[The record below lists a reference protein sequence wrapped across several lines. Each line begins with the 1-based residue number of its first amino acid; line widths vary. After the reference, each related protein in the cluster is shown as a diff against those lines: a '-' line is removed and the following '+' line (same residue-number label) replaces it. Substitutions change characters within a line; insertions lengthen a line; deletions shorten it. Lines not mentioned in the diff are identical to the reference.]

1 MKLVEKHIIKKNHK
15 YYKEMDD
22 ICFLS
27 KNLYNS
33 TLYTVRQHY
42 FETHGYM
49 NYYTVNKLFTENKQA
64 DYCALP
70 RKVGKLVQQLVDKN
84 FKSFFSLLKL
94 NKSGKYN
101 KPIHIPGY
109 LDKIKGRQVTT
120 YTQQAL
126 SFKHCG
132 YVKLSGTNIEIKTS
146 KQNIKFVRIVPK
158 NGYIVVEVGYEL
170 EAMPICYNNNKYAV
184 IDLGINNLA
193 TITSN
198 IHNPIIIS
206 GKPLKSINQYY
217 NKQVAY
223 YKSILQTVN
232 NQFTSSRLESL
243 GRIRNNK
250 ISDYLHKA
258 SRYIVN
264 HLVSNNINTLIIGYN
279 KGWKQ
284 DTDIG
289 DKNNQNFVQIPFL
302 KFVRMLEYKCQL
314 KGITVIRQEESYTS
328 KCSFIDKDY
337 IPTYGVDDDLF
348 KPTGR
353 RVYRGLYKS
362 QKGICINADVNG
374 SYNILR
380 KYLTSKAAWN
390 ENLFSD
396 HVEVCSTP
404 LVRLF

>member
-15 YYKEMDD
+15 YYKELDH

-42 FETHGYM
+42 FETHTYM
-49 NYYTVNKLFTENKQA
+49 NYYAVNKLFTENKQV

-94 NKSGKYN
+94 TKSEKHNKSIN
-101 KPIHIPGY
+101 IPKY
-109 LDKIKGRQVTT
+109 LDKIKGRQVVT

-132 YVKLSGTNIEIKTS
+132 YVKLSGTNIEIKTN
-146 KQNIKFVRIVPK
+146 KQNVKFVRVVPK
-158 NGYIVVEVGYEL
+158 NGYIVIEVGYEL
-170 EAMPICYNNNKYAV
+170 EAIPVLSNNNKYAS

-193 TITSN
+193 TVTSN

-206 GKPLKSINQYY
+206 GNPLKSINQYY
-217 NKQVAY
+217 NKQAAY

-232 NQFTSSRLESL
+232 NQFTSKRLESL

-250 ISDYLHKA
+250 ITDYMHKA
-258 SRYIVN
+258 SKFVVN
-264 HLVSNNINTLIIGYN
+264 HLVSNNINTLVIGYN

-284 DTDIG
+284 DTSMN
-289 DKNNQNFVQIPFL
+289 DKSNQNFVQIPFL
-302 KFVRMLEYKCQL
+302 KFVRMIEYKCQL
-314 KGITVIRQEESYTS
+314 KGIAVITQEESYTS
-328 KCSFIDKDY
+328 KCSFINKDY
-337 IPTYGVDDDLF
+337 IPTYGIDDNLF
-348 KPTGR
+348 KPTGK
-353 RVYRGLYKS
+353 RVHRGLYRNYN
-362 QKGICINADVNG
+362 GTYINADVNG

-396 HVEVCSTP
+396 CVEVCSTP
-404 LVRLF
+404 LVKLF